1 MMMGVLNIF
10 NSNQL
15 KLILFIGRKYHVS
28 QAYKNFQE
36 AVGVQ
41 TSVMTHIKNVYVK
54 KTGESFY

>member
-1 MMMGVLNIF
+1 MMMAEY
-10 NSNQL
+10 SNQL

-54 KTGESFY
+54 KMGESFY